1 MTITNEIKKL
11 LTEEVLGECWLWDE
25 DLDDEGMCKKC
36 GQCFESHRLN
46 RTFDTDADMMALFRK
61 IVDNLKFGAFQNFAY
76 KHFNV
81 YPNYTLTE
89 WLFYEPERFCNLVAE
104 WLEERGEWEHDFM
117 DFVAGSQKGN
127 YHQCIAWLFN
137 ADNFF
142 KTFVEWRRTK

>member
-1 MTITNEIKKL
+1 MEENEMIGLMGVQNDGKTL
-11 LTEEVLGECWLWDE
+11 VTPNGNVLFDLGECWLWDE

-76 KHFNV
+76 KHFNE

-104 WLEERGEWEHDFM
+104 WLE
-117 DFVAGSQKGN
+117 VK
-127 YHQCIAWLFN
+127 
-137 ADNFF
+137 
-142 KTFVEWRRTK
+142 K